1 MILTSV
7 GKVAVAL
14 SLNAGRSHWGQQ
26 RCVCGQ
32 GRLTRAAETGRLCAC
47 GSGGARLLRRG
58 PPWSLMRS
66 RCRHP
71 SGRGPGRCSWGG
83 GGA

>member
-7 GKVAVAL
+7 GKVAIAL
-14 SLNAGRSHWGQQ
+14 SLNTGCSHWGQQ
-26 RCVCGQ
+26 GCVCGQ
-32 GRLTRAAETGRLCAC
+32 GRRTRAAETGRLCAG
-47 GSGGARLLRRG
+47 GSGGARLLCRG
-58 PPWSLMRS
+58 PPGGLMRS

-71 SGRGPGRCSWGG
+71 SGCGPGRCSCRG